1 MLMMKGVLAL
11 FISLAIGYV
20 LCILANKQKKGL
32 LQTVGYTLG
41 TAIIIMSLLYS
52 VADSCAMMC
61 VKGKMWHGYK
71 GMKCNAGTFMK
82 GRVK

>member
-1 MLMMKGVLAL
+1 MFMMKGALAL

-32 LQTVGYTLG
+32 LQTVGYALG
-41 TAIIIMSLLYS
+41 AAIIALSLLYS
-52 VADSCAMMC
+52 VADSCAMMYG
-61 VKGKMWHGYK
+61 KGQMRHPGK

>member
-1 MLMMKGVLAL
+1 MLMMKGALAL
-11 FISLAIGYV
+11 FMSLAIGYV

-41 TAIIIMSLLYS
+41 TAVIVLSLLYGVS
-52 VADSCAMMC
+52 DNCGMMC
-61 VKGKMWHGYK
+61 GKSIMGRGQK
-71 GMKCNAGTFMK
+71 NMKCNAGMFMK